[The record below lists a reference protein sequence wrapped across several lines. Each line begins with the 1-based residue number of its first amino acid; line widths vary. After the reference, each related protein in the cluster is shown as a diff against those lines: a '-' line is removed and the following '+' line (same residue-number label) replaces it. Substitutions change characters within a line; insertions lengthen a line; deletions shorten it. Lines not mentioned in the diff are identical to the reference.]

1 MTTEI
6 SNKLLPIIFIL
17 IGLAMFVFGILSCI
31 QLNKKLK
38 NGIKTIGTIVSIKKE
53 RTKALQGAD
62 ELSDIYYK
70 YQIIFK
76 DLEDKEV
83 SDWSDFKTQTKFEIG
98 SEIEVIYNKTNS
110 EEFIIFPSS
119 QKRLFIIFFIIGLV
133 FIIIACVI
141 GNVLEMLF

>member
-38 NGIKTIGTIVSIKKE
+38 NGIKTIGTIVNIKKE

-141 GNVLEMLF
+141 GNVSEVLF